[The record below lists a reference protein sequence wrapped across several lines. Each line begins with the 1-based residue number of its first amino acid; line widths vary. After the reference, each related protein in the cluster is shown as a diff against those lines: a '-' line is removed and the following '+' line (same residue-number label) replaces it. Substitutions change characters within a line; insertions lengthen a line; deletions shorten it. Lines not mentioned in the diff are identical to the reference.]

1 MAKDPYYF
9 IHDYNARNDKKISA
23 LVREFKSAGYGI
35 YWCAAEML
43 HEEGGVL
50 ELDDL
55 TLFAISKDLNED
67 FELVKAVIEKCV
79 STFKLFYFLED
90 NILTANRVKRNLEKR
105 KEISKARSNAGK
117 AGANAK
123 QMLTNAKQM
132 LTIDEQNQAKERKG
146 KEIKEKEI
154 KEITTTEV
162 SLENNLPQNPI
173 FDRQPNIPTKE
184 QVWEVF
190 QRSGGTKDM
199 AKSFYD
205 KYDGVGWYLG
215 NSPITNFV
223 SLANKFIDS
232 WKRNEQSKN
241 PTTEGVKIKLK

>member
-132 LTIDEQNQAKERKG
+132 LTSVEQNQAKERKG
-146 KEIKEKEI
+146 KERKEI
-154 KEITTTEV
+154 INTDV
-162 SLENNLPQNPI
+162 VLENNHINSN
-173 FDRQPNIPTKE
+173 FNRQPVVPSKD

-190 QRSGGTKDM
+190 QRAGGTKEM

-205 KYDGVGWYLG
+205 KHDGVGWYLG
-215 NSPITNFV
+215 NSPITNFA

-232 WKRNEQSKN
+232 WKRNEQTKN
-241 PTTEGVKIKLK
+241 PTTESVKIKLK